1 MRDNKPLK
9 GEKTRVAQ
17 TKVKTPVTKA
27 SAVIKVAHSIKVE
40 KKEKNNQN
48 MKERSSTGSR
58 KKVRSHWR
66 TPKVR
71 RPKTYKELSGDDE
84 EYADDEYLEELPEE
98 VMEHLEKERKEEMA
112 KFENELKVSK
122 VKVKFGDFEE
132 VNAMVVTLRLFFD
145 ARLNQP
151 NYMDGD
157 VFDEVE
163 SMVQHKPVDHRLG
176 QN

>member
-27 SAVIKVAHSIKVE
+27 SAVTKVAHSTKVE
-40 KKEKNNQN
+40 KKEENNQN
-48 MKERSSTGSR
+48 MLGISPTW

-84 EYADDEYLEELPEE
+84 EYVDDEYLEELPEE